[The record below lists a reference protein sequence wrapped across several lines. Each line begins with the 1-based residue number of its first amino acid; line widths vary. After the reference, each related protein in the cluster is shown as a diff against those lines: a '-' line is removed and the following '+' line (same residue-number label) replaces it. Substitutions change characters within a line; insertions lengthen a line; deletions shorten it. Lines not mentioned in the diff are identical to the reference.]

1 MSRKTFYL
9 ALFAFGIVIPMS
21 AFVPWLAA
29 HGTNPQLFA
38 RELFANRIST
48 FFALDLLLTA
58 VCVLYFARRELRH
71 HRFWWAPIAVTCL
84 IGVSAG
90 LPLLLYLRE
99 DSTDAA

>member
-1 MSRKTFYL
+1 MQPKTFYL
-9 ALFAFGIVIPMS
+9 VLFALGIVIPMS
-21 AFVPWLAA
+21 AFLPWLVA
-29 HGTNPQLFA
+29 HGLDGRLFV

-58 VCVLYFARRELRH
+58 VCVVSLARRDLRR

-99 DSTDAA
+99 DAVHSA